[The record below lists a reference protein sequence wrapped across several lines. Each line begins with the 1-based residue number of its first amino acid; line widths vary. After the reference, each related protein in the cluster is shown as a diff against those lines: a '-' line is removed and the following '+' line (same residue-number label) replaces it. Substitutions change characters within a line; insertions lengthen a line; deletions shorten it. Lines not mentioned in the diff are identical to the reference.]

1 MPLFFLII
9 GILLV
14 IVGIN
19 DRVDDLN
26 TLLKE
31 DFAPSDG
38 QPSFLLWVLIIGV
51 IGLLGGIKSFKP
63 VSNAFLVLLV
73 VVVLLTNKGFI
84 AQFTTSIKQA

>member
-1 MPLFFLII
+1 MPLFFLLV
-9 GILLV
+9 GVLLV

-19 DRVDDLN
+19 DRIDDLN

-38 QPSFLLWVLIIGV
+38 TPGFILWILAIGV

-73 VVVLLTNKGFI
+73 VVVLLIHKCFE
-84 AQFTTSIKQA
+84 TSMRKS

>member
-1 MPLFFLII
+1 MPLFFLIV
-9 GILLV
+9 GILLI

-19 DRVDDLN
+19 DRVPELT

-31 DFAPSDG
+31 DFAPSDD

-73 VVVLLTNKGFI
+73 VVVLLSNKGFI
-84 AQFTTSIKQA
+84 EKFTNAIKEA